1 MDDSKNL
8 RIFNSIVD
16 VTSQNEFY
24 QAQDEFYKKNAEN
37 FEDTEENK
45 LEYTNIYTEYVHIL
59 DQMIDA
65 KLKES
70 FSDEELESFYLTF
83 KENMP

>member
-16 VTSQNEFY
+16 VTSQKEFF

-70 FSDEELESFYLTF
+70 FSDEELEAFYLTF